1 MKRVDVPDDVITDHD
16 TGDQFRLP
24 DDTAHYIGNVLR
36 RTAGD
41 RLELFDG
48 TGDAVIVRVV
58 DADDEVTVELEK
70 RLPADRNESPVTITL
85 YQAIPKGKR
94 WKWLL
99 QKATELGVDSIVPLE
114 TRHTVV
120 KIPDDRLAGRLE
132 RWEKIISSAA
142 RQSQR
147 AQTPTISAPE
157 TVDDVLERNP
167 DNTQF
172 VAHTGDGLPE
182 FMSILTDEG
191 LDDSNAIGL
200 WIGPEGGFHDDEIDT
215 LLDAGVQPAAMGP
228 RVLRSETAGIV
239 SVALVQ
245 AACGDL

>member
-16 TGDQFRLP
+16 AGDQFRLP
-24 DDTAHYIGNVLR
+24 SDTAHYIGNVLR
-36 RTAGD
+36 RSSGD

-48 TGDAVIVRVV
+48 TGDAVIVRIVS
-58 DADDEVTVELEK
+58 ADDEVTVELEN
-70 RLPADRNESPVTITL
+70 RLPEDRNESPVTITL

-132 RWEKIISSAA
+132 RWEKIIASAA

-147 AQTPTISAPE
+147 AQTPTITAPE
-157 TVDDVLERNP
+157 TIDNALERGANRA
-167 DNTQF
+167 QF
-172 VAHTGDGLPE
+172 VAHTGDGLSE
-182 FMSILTDEG
+182 FSTILSDAL
-191 LDDSNAIGL
+191 LDNPVTIGV

-215 LLDAGVQPAAMGP
+215 LVDAGVQPTAMGP
-228 RVLRSETAGIV
+228 RVLRSETAGMV
-239 SVALVQ
+239 SVALIQ